1 MVQIIARL
9 DFSSSKKSCMEHG
22 ICNAFAS
29 RYFVF
34 ELGIL
39 VSRTTPD
46 HHQPISPKADSF
58 PVHCAGGSKFLA
70 STPTPASVLLCELNA
85 AQLGSHLVTCSFT
98 LHKLLLQHRRRSRSF
113 CSEHVFCNAFNKLY
127 FVLQLM
133 ILESG
138 PTLKSHWHISPGCER
153 TGHPKFFCRHTPQL
167 QFCSATSTRPTGIPC
182 PFTLHQLL
190 PQHRDRCNQFT
201 HLIFH

>member
-1 MVQIIARL
+1 MYLIRKRQRCHKCMFGLFCCDKRHGRIVGRCVETDVTDLLKPPLPGPTMARWFFIGKMVQIIARL

-85 AQLGSHLVTCSFT
+85 PNWVHISLRAPSLCI
-98 LHKLLLQHRRRSRSF
+98 SF
-113 CSEHVFCNAFNKLY
+113 CCSTVVAA
-127 FVLQLM
+127 
-133 ILESG
+133 
-138 PTLKSHWHISPGCER
+138 SPSAVS
-153 TGHPKFFCRHTPQL
+153 T
-167 QFCSATSTRPTGIPC
+167 CSATRSTSCISSC
-182 PFTLHQLL
+182 SS
-190 PQHRDRCNQFT
+190 
-201 HLIFH
+201 